1 MVLRCAISGIEG
13 CVDPSTV
20 PLLVVKLMTK
30 LPLHLC
36 SAPVPQ
42 RSRSPFSRF
51 AAGAS
56 LLLTASLLAAWMP
69 AASAR
74 PYIRVQHNG
83 YPSAGPVIN
92 FPPVLPF
99 SGSVYGPVQ
108 TIVQPGFGSGLSV
121 QIGTPNYYPSGNY
134 PAGNYSSGYYRQP
147 RNGQYR
153 GSVNNSVLI
162 NPTVINSPIRN
173 STLVNPTIVTTP
185 YYPAPYYNIQT
196 VTTTTRPEP
205 EVYIDPQYGVRYRS
219 PATTSVQ
226 PIIVYPQITYPQI
239 NP

>member
-1 MVLRCAISGIEG
+1 
-13 CVDPSTV
+13 
-20 PLLVVKLMTK
+20 MTK
-30 LPLHLC
+30 LPLQPHNALQ
-36 SAPVPQ
+36 PQ
-42 RSRSPFSRF
+42 RLSRSPSGF

-56 LLLTASLLAAWMP
+56 LLLMASFFAAWMP

-74 PYIRVQHNG
+74 PYVRVQNNS
-83 YPSAGPVIN
+83 YPSSGSVIN
-92 FPPVLPF
+92 FPSVVPF
-99 SGSVYGPVQ
+99 GGSVYRPVQ

-121 QIGTPNYYPSGNY
+121 QIGTPDYYPSGN
-134 PAGNYSSGYYRQP
+134 AGYYRQP

-185 YYPAPYYNIQT
+185 YYPAPFYNIQT

-219 PATTSVQ
+219 PSTQSVQ

-239 NP
+239 TP

>member
-1 MVLRCAISGIEG
+1 
-13 CVDPSTV
+13 
-20 PLLVVKLMTK
+20 MTK
-30 LPLHLC
+30 LLLQLRN
-36 SAPVPQ
+36 ALQPQ
-42 RSRSPFSRF
+42 RLVRSPFSI

-56 LLLTASLLAAWMP
+56 VLLTASLLAAWMP
-69 AASAR
+69 AANAR
-74 PYIRVQHNG
+74 PYVRVQNNS
-83 YPSAGPVIN
+83 YPSSGAVVN
-92 FPPVLPF
+92 FPSVVPF
-99 SGSVYGPVQ
+99 GGSIYRPVQ

-121 QIGTPNYYPSGNY
+121 QIGTPGYYPSGNH
-134 PAGNYSSGYYRQP
+134 PASSGYYRQP
-147 RNGQYR
+147 QYRQYR

-173 STLVNPTIVTTP
+173 STLVNPTIVTSP

-219 PATTSVQ
+219 PSATSVQ